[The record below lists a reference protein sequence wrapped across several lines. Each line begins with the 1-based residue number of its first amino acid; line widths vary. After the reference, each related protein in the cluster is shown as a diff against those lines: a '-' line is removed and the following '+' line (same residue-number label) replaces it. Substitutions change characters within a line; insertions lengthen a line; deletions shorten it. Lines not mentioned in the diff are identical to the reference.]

1 MSANR
6 ADRILGEWS
15 AVVRT
20 ATPPPSPIRSPEPRA
35 GGLGVS
41 LIGAG
46 LLALAL
52 VVGFAWLSGRDEP
65 SGVGDTAPSATAG
78 APSSEASSAVVPE
91 PSATPGTSAAVVPE
105 PSPTPGTSA
114 AVVPEPSPTPAATL
128 DPCVHLAAPLTWE
141 GAAGHRIAHVTLTN
155 RAADDCL
162 LGEFKLVQYVDA
174 RNRVLIEGPAV
185 GGSVTVPAHGSL
197 STMVDIGNYC
207 GVAPEQPVGIVFV
220 NARGGILLVGSP
232 LSATDMSVPP
242 CNGPN
247 SPATIQMQ
255 PWVSS
260 G

>member
-105 PSPTPGTSA
+105 PSPTP
-114 AVVPEPSPTPAATL
+114 AATL

-141 GAAGHRIAHVTLTN
+141 GAAGQRIAHVTLTN
-155 RAADDCL
+155 RADEDCL

-220 NARGGILLVGSP
+220 NAGGGILLVGSP

-260 G
+260 GG